1 MTTAPAAATPARN
14 PLVPVSRQ
22 TIAGFA
28 VAAASILAAYLISRS
43 DPESGAIWILSLAFG
58 FTLQRARFCFAAAFR
73 DLFLFGSGANMKG
86 ILVGMAVSTVGFAAI
101 MYWLVS
107 RPGSGQLPGE
117 AHILPV
123 GLSVVVGGVVFGVG
137 MVIAGGCVSGTL
149 YRMAEGYVA
158 SWVTMGGIILGLAG
172 LSLTWNWW
180 WESIISNEPK
190 IWLPATGG
198 LGYSGAVALT
208 LVAIAGIYVLVTW
221 WEARSGIYSPTINR
235 KSSGIPSFTQR
246 IASTLASVFKSGWSA
261 VVGGLVLGII
271 AIVMFT
277 VHMPLGVTGE
287 LMYFSHRLLEFVGLG
302 PVVMNGLDGLGGCTA
317 EPGAGLINHTFALTV
332 GILPG
337 ALMGALFAGE
347 FRVRYPRQVRRYIQ
361 GIGGGLL
368 MGYSAGLAIGC
379 TIGAFFS
386 AIPSLS
392 VSGWL
397 FGLALA
403 GGAFVGTKVL
413 RRIG

>member
-1 MTTAPAAATPARN
+1 MTTAPAAAAPPRN

-28 VAAASILAAYLISRS
+28 VAAASILAAWLISRE
-43 DPESGAIWILSLAFG
+43 DPDSGAIWILALAFG

-86 ILVGMAVSTVGFAAI
+86 ILAGMAVSTLGFAAI
-101 MYWLVS
+101 MHWLVS
-107 RPGSGQLPGE
+107 RPASGALPGE

-123 GLSVVVGGVVFGVG
+123 GLSVIVGGVLFGLG

-180 WESIISNEPK
+180 WEAIISKEPK

-198 LGYSGAVALT
+198 LGYTGAVALT
-208 LVAIAGIYVLVTW
+208 LVAIAAIYVLITW
-221 WEARSGIYSPTINR
+221 WEARSSVYSPPINR
-235 KSSGIPSFTQR
+235 KSSGIPGFTQR
-246 IASTLASVFKSGWSA
+246 LAGTLTSVFKSGWS
-261 VVGGLVLGII
+261 VVWGGVALGII

-287 LMYFSHRLLEFVGLG
+287 LMYFSHQLLNGIGLG

-317 EPGAGLINHTFALTV
+317 EPGGGLINHTFALTV
-332 GILPG
+332 GVLPG
-337 ALMGALFAGE
+337 ALIGALFAGE
-347 FRVRYPRQVRRYIQ
+347 FRIRYPRQLRRYVQ
-361 GIGGGLL
+361 GIGGGVL
-368 MGYSAGLAIGC
+368 MGYSAGLAVGC

-403 GGAFVGTKVL
+403 GGAFAGTKVI